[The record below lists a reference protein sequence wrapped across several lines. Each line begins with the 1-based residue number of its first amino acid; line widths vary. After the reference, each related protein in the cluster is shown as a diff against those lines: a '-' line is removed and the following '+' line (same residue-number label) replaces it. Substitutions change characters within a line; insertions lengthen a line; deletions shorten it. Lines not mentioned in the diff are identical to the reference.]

1 MENNNN
7 NLQTEDQRTIPNGHA
22 QQNGNGTVGVAT
34 AAPAE
39 ISWRQY
45 LWNSWDAF
53 ADVMWFII
61 CSIGFILQVRN
72 EKEEK
77 DLYEVMSLELLLP
90 NVKFCVFL
98 WFIYCCYFSLVFFLF
113 YCFITAKTLESFV
126 LCLFIYKF
134 KMFALCLILSS
145 LFN

>member
-7 NLQTEDQRTIPNGHA
+7 NLQTETIPNGHA

-39 ISWRQY
+39 ISWSQY

-72 EKEEK
+72 EKAEK
-77 DLYEVMSLELLLP
+77 DLYMSLELLP

-98 WFIYCCYFSLVFFLF
+98 
-113 YCFITAKTLESFV
+113 
-126 LCLFIYKF
+126 
-134 KMFALCLILSS
+134 
-145 LFN
+145 

>member
-1 MENNNN
+1 MENNNNKN

-39 ISWRQY
+39 ISWRHN

-72 EKEEK
+72 ENEEK

-98 WFIYCCYFSLVFFLF
+98 
-113 YCFITAKTLESFV
+113 
-126 LCLFIYKF
+126 
-134 KMFALCLILSS
+134 
-145 LFN
+145 

>member
-7 NLQTEDQRTIPNGHA
+7 NLQTETIPNGHA
-22 QQNGNGTVGVAT
+22 QQNDNGTVGVA
-34 AAPAE
+34 APVE
-39 ISWRQY
+39 ISWSQY

-77 DLYEVMSLELLLP
+77 DLYMSLDLLP

-98 WFIYCCYFSLVFFLF
+98 
-113 YCFITAKTLESFV
+113 
-126 LCLFIYKF
+126 
-134 KMFALCLILSS
+134 
-145 LFN
+145 